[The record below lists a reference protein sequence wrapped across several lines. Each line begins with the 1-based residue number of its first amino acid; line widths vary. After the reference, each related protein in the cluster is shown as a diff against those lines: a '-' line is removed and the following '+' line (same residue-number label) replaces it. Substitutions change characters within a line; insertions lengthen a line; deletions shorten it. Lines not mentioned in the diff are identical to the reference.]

1 MIATLAAS
9 SDPAIVLDVAS
20 SNWAAYKKQSF
31 RLFRT
36 KFGRIGASII
46 SGIRP
51 ATFVLPSRHD
61 VDITGSYKFNHLP
74 RTEPPTEPTTTTEPQ
89 TLPIV
94 IPDLTSFG
102 YDMLRDSI
110 KRALDQQKIDE
121 KDDYDLLTHIFSTMS
136 SESDLSLETH
146 PSYLVFRA
154 TPSTQKS
161 FECWAI
167 LTLIHSTGNASTK
180 LLRTRNLLQS
190 QQGDSTLSLF
200 LQTLSTN
207 IEQFKSDFGSPAN
220 SELVSVNEI
229 HCFLMLT
236 GIPRNGLFNLPIN
249 NLLAATPSARFS
261 DPAALATTLLNWEK
275 SSALLH
281 LSDSP
286 STQASAFIAT
296 TPPLPKSPPNPPL
309 TTFCVHCHKKY
320 PKKPKTNTHTSMS
333 CGLNP
338 ANRPANPP
346 SNFSTMQA
354 LLAQAEAATPGSP
367 TSTNLLM
374 QLTDSAFEESLK
386 TSA

>member
-9 SDPAIVLDVAS
+9 SDPVIVLDVAS
-20 SNWAAYKKQSF
+20 SNWAAYKKQSY
-31 RLFRT
+31 RLFQT

-61 VDITGSYKFNHLP
+61 VDTTGSYKFNHLP

-89 TLPIV
+89 TAPIV

-136 SESDLSLETH
+136 SESHLSLETH

-207 IEQFKSDFGSPAN
+207 VEQFKSDFGSPAN

-249 NLLAATPSARFS
+249 NLLAATPSARFT
-261 DPAALATTLLNWEK
+261 DPVW
-275 SSALLH
+275 
-281 LSDSP
+281 
-286 STQASAFIAT
+286 
-296 TPPLPKSPPNPPL
+296 
-309 TTFCVHCHKKY
+309 
-320 PKKPKTNTHTSMS
+320 
-333 CGLNP
+333 
-338 ANRPANPP
+338 
-346 SNFSTMQA
+346 
-354 LLAQAEAATPGSP
+354 
-367 TSTNLLM
+367 
-374 QLTDSAFEESLK
+374 SLV
-386 TSA
+386 T

>member
-9 SDPAIVLDVAS
+9 TEPAIVLDVAS
-20 SNWAAYKKQSF
+20 SNWAAYKKQSH
-31 RLFRT
+31 RLFQT
-36 KFGRIGASII
+36 KFGHIGASII

-51 ATFVLPSRHD
+51 TTFVLPTIHD
-61 VDITGSYKFNHLP
+61 VDSTGAYKFNHIIP
-74 RTEPPTEPTTTTEPQ
+74 TEPQ

-94 IPDLTSFG
+94 IPDLTPFG

-110 KRALDQQKIDE
+110 KRALDQQQIDE

-136 SESDLSLETH
+136 SESHLSLETH
-146 PSYLVFRA
+146 PSYPTFRA
-154 TPSTQKS
+154 ATSTQKS

-180 LLRTRNLLQS
+180 LLRTRSLLQS

-207 IEQFKSDFGSPAN
+207 VEQFKTDFGSPTN
-220 SELVSVNEI
+220 PELVSVNEI

-236 GIPRNGLFNLPIN
+236 GIPSNGLFNLPIN

-281 LSDSP
+281 LSNSP
-286 STQASAFIAT
+286 SAQASAYIAT
-296 TPPLPKSPPNPPL
+296 TPPVQKSSTNPL
-309 TTFCVHCHKKY
+309 TTTFCIHCHKKY
-320 PKKPKTNTHTSMS
+320 PKKPKTNTHTSLS

-338 ANRPANPP
+338 ANRPTNPS
-346 SNFSTMQA
+346 SNFTAMRA

-367 TSTNLLM
+367 TSTNFLM

>member
-9 SDPAIVLDVAS
+9 SDPVIVLDVAS
-20 SNWAAYKKQSF
+20 SNWAAYKKQSY
-31 RLFRT
+31 RLFQT

-51 ATFVLPSRHD
+51 TTFVLPSRHD
-61 VDITGSYKFNHLP
+61 VDTTGSYKFNHLP

-89 TLPIV
+89 TAPIV

-102 YDMLRDSI
+102 YDMLRDFI
-110 KRALDQQKIDE
+110 KRALDQHKIDE

-136 SESDLSLETH
+136 SESHLSLETH
-146 PSYLVFRA
+146 PPYLVFRA

-180 LLRTRNLLQS
+180 LLQTRNLLQS

-207 IEQFKSDFGSPAN
+207 VEQFKSDFGSPAN

-249 NLLAATPSARFS
+249 NLLAATPSARFT

-275 SSALLH
+275 SAHYFISPTLLPLKPLHISQQH
-281 LSDSP
+281 L
-286 STQASAFIAT
+286 
-296 TPPLPKSPPNPPL
+296 LPPNPKQTHLSQYSVSTAIRSTRQSLKPTLILHCPAAL
-309 TTFCVHCHKKY
+309 TQPTDLLIHPPTLQQCVHY
-320 PKKPKTNTHTSMS
+320 
-333 CGLNP
+333 
-338 ANRPANPP
+338 
-346 SNFSTMQA
+346 
-354 LLAQAEAATPGSP
+354 
-367 TSTNLLM
+367 
-374 QLTDSAFEESLK
+374 
-386 TSA
+386 